1 MQPLHVMVFLIFF
14 PLLLAVSSL
23 IIRPLAVRRTAAA
36 PANIL
41 IAGASVLLLVLTGN
55 QPISYKVGSSLIEG
69 FMLVA
74 ELGFGVLIVY
84 LGLKSGRY
92 LTVLLGAV
100 MTLLTFFSEVVYP
113 PAAHGEH
120 HLFVDRFSALMALV
134 IGILGTL
141 IINYAIGYMAE
152 YHEHHKEVKDRRRF
166 FGFLMYI
173 FIFAMFGLVF
183 SNNLKWMLFF
193 WEITTLCS
201 FFLIGYRDDAQSQDS
216 AFRALWMNVLGGIA
230 FSAGVVYLSSRTGIV
245 DLDLMLIGGS
255 SDVLIPAVLLAFA
268 ALVKSAQMPFCPW
281 LTGAMVAPTPVSALL
296 HSSTMVKAGVY
307 LLLKVSPI
315 LNDGPAGICIT
326 SIGAVTFLFASFIAV
341 SQSDAKKVLAYSTI
355 STLALIVM
363 CAGVG
368 TYEAAWS
375 ALLLIVFHA
384 VAKSLLFL
392 CVGVVDYK
400 LDSRSIE
407 DMDFLI
413 VRMPKVAAMMN
424 IGLAGMFLAP
434 FGMVISKAVTLK
446 ALVDTHPLL
455 GVALAF
461 GGGATMFFYAKWMGK
476 ALMVK
481 AEAEN
486 QEGSISA
493 WEWVTM
499 MLMAFLT
506 ITVCIAFPWISSGL
520 IDPYI
525 AWTYGASPTLERPT
539 LILIVVIMASLLVVF
554 PIGIL
559 YNARRRDYRL
569 VGPYLSGGNVDGTS
583 FLGAMGRTL
592 NAETRN
598 YYLSRW
604 FGEARLLQAGL
615 LSSGFLLIIMLG
627 VVIL

>member
-1 MQPLHVMVFLIFF
+1 MQPLSVMAFLILF
-14 PLLLAVSSL
+14 PLVLAVLSL
-23 IIRPLAVRRTAAA
+23 VARPLSVRRMVGT
-36 PANIL
+36 PANVL
-41 IAGASVLLLVLTGN
+41 IAAGSVLLIIVTGDKPLFFTVEGPLVE
-55 QPISYKVGSSLIEG
+55 QA
-69 FMLVA
+69 MLVV
-74 ELGFGVLIVY
+74 EIG
-84 LGLKSGRY
+84 LGLLIACLGITSKRY
-92 LTVLLGAV
+92 LTMVLGLA
-100 MTLLTFFSEVVYP
+100 MTLITFVYEIIYP
-113 PAAHGEH
+113 PATHAVH
-120 HLFVDRFSALMALV
+120 HLFIDRFSGIMALI
-134 IGILGTL
+134 IGVLGTL
-141 IINYAIGYMAE
+141 IASYAIGYMEE

-166 FGFLMYI
+166 FGFLIYL
-173 FIFAMFGLVF
+173 FLSSMFGLVF
-183 SNNLKWMLFF
+183 SNSLKWMLFF
-193 WEITTLCS
+193 WEITTICS
-201 FFLIGYRDDAQSQDS
+201 FFLIGYRNDKASQDS

-230 FSAGVVYLSSRTGIV
+230 FSVGVVYLSSRTGIL
-245 DLDLMLIGGS
+245 DLDRMIANGS
-255 SDVLIPAVLLAFA
+255 PTVMIPAVLLAFA
-268 ALVKSAQMPFCPW
+268 GLVKSAQMPFSSW

-315 LNDGPAGICIT
+315 LNGTPAGICIT
-326 SIGAVTFLFASFIAV
+326 CIGAVTFLFASFIAV
-341 SQSDAKKVLAYSTI
+341 SQSDAKRVLAYSTI
-355 STLALIVM
+355 ATLALIVM

-368 TYEAAWS
+368 TYDAAWS

-400 LDSRSIE
+400 LDSRNIE

-446 ALVDTHPLL
+446 ALVDVHPLL

-476 ALMVK
+476 TLMVK
-481 AEAEN
+481 ATAEN
-486 QEGSISA
+486 REGQISV

-499 MLMAFLT
+499 MALSFLT
-506 ITVCIAFPWISSGL
+506 IAVCISFPFISNTL

-525 AWTYGASPTLERPT
+525 ASVYGVSPTLERAT
-539 LILIVVIMASLLVVF
+539 LIIIVVIMATLLVIF
-554 PIGIL
+554 PIGVI

-569 VGPYLSGGNVDGTS
+569 VGPYLGGANVDETS
-583 FLGAMGRTL
+583 FAGAMDRRL
-592 NAETRN
+592 QADTRN

-604 FGEARLLQAGL
+604 FGEALLLQAGL
-615 LSSGFLLIIMLG
+615 LCAGFLLIIMFG